1 MARFLAIG
9 DMPDITEE
17 QFRQTFDT
25 IRKWRP
31 ERRTWIVKA
40 YCSLSQG
47 KVVIECETPEQQSF
61 EAWLQKTNWKV
72 NGIYQIDLI
81 HEAGAIWP
89 M

>member
-9 DMPDITEE
+9 EMPGITEE
-17 QFRQTFDT
+17 QFRQNFDT

-40 YCSLSQG
+40 YCSLSDG
-47 KVVIECETPEQQSF
+47 KMAVECETPEQDSF
-61 EAWLQKTNWKV
+61 EAWLQKTGWKV
-72 NGIYQIDLI
+72 DHICRVDLI

-89 M
+89 V